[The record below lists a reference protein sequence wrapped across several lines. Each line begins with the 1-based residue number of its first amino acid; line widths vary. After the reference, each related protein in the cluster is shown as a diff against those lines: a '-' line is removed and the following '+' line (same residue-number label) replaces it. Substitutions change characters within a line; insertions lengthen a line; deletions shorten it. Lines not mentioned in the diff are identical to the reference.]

1 MKTIAI
7 MQPGYLPWI
16 GLFELM
22 HRSDIFFIYDT
33 VKFTKNDW
41 RNRNRIKTA
50 NGPLWLTVPANS
62 SGEPLLSDILI
73 DNTTAWRKKHL
84 KSIELNYGKS
94 EYFNKYFPGV
104 EKILSKEWY
113 KLNELNLAF
122 IKFLADSFNIK
133 YKLKLASEMP
143 ERRDLDTLKKV
154 ERLIKI
160 CKISK
165 ADIFYEA
172 AGGKGYLENEI
183 KNFEAEGIKLIFQNM
198 EIIPYRQLHGE
209 FIPCLSA
216 LDLLM
221 NEGENGREII
231 IKSGSK
237 FKN

>member
-1 MKTIAI
+1 M
-7 MQPGYLPWI
+7 
-16 GLFELM
+16 
-22 HRSDIFFIYDT
+22 
-33 VKFTKNDW
+33 
-41 RNRNRIKTA
+41 
-50 NGPLWLTVPANS
+50 
-62 SGEPLLSDILI
+62 
-73 DNTTAWRKKHL
+73 
-84 KSIELNYGKS
+84 
-94 EYFNKYFPGV
+94 
-104 EKILSKEWY
+104 
-113 KLNELNLAF
+113 
-122 IKFLADSFNIK
+122 ADSFNIK

-209 FIPCLSA
+209 FIPFLSA